1 MRCLGFVQSQLR
13 ACLHATL
20 MASCFAGGLS
30 SVGFSQ
36 EKAEPQPVKRDAASA
51 ADRGYD
57 YPELLVTPSAGERVA
72 EEAAKEKSSTWTGH
86 IPLQV
91 SALSTLLAGVVSSQ
105 SHGDIEDDD
114 KRDTAK
120 YSALTAQMIGVGWL
134 GTSVALGMMYKPYHA
149 GEMALRKSKGS
160 GKRDQLGR
168 EREAEEIL
176 SESASS
182 YRKIK
187 WLAVTSNF
195 LAGMAVAGSAEDKFA
210 QATGG
215 IAALAA
221 LSPLLFPYR
230 AETVDCYHQDY
241 KKRIYGPLASL
252 KFDFGISPGGGS
264 ALMASLDF

>member
-1 MRCLGFVQSQLR
+1 V
-13 ACLHATL
+13 
-20 MASCFAGGLS
+20 LS
-30 SVGFSQ
+30 FFLLALTAQVGRGQ
-36 EKAEPQPVKRDAASA
+36 EKSEPPPAKKDAASA

-72 EEAAKEKSSTWTGH
+72 EEAAREKTTIWTGH

-91 SALSTLLAGVVSSQ
+91 SALSTFMAGVISSQ
-105 SHGDIEDDD
+105 SHSDIEDED

-120 YSALTAQMIGVGWL
+120 YSALTAQVIGVGWL
-134 GTSVALGMMYKPYHA
+134 GTSVALGMMHKPYHA

-160 GKRDQLGR
+160 GKRDQLGK
-168 EREAEEIL
+168 EREAEEVL
-176 SESASS
+176 SETAST

-195 LAGMAVAGSAEDKFA
+195 LAGLAVAGSAEDKFA

-241 KKRIYGPLASL
+241 KKRIYGPLANL